1 MFQPSMRSGNKLG
14 NGSLTFPLLLNR
26 NLCWQV
32 LYTFPPPSQQEL
44 MLTGTVP
51 FPSFSTGTYADRYFT
66 FPSFS
71 TGTYADRYFTLP
83 SVSTGTYADRYSSFP
98 LLLYRN
104 LCWQVLYPPPPS
116 LQELMLT
123 GTLPSPSF
131 LTGTNADGTL
141 PSLSF
146 STGTYTDRYSSF
158 PLLLYRNLCWQ
169 VLYLPPPS
177 LQELMLT
184 VLYLLPPS

>member
-32 LYTFPPPSQQEL
+32 LYPSPPSQQEL
-44 MLTGTVP
+44 MLTGTL
-51 FPSFSTGTYADRYFT
+51 PS
-66 FPSFS
+66 
-71 TGTYADRYFTLP
+71 P